1 MPVWKSYRQVLSNSF
16 FTLFCTQLMAS
27 QEGQEENWHAD
38 SFLSALVRDGAGTR
52 ALRSGKEIPG
62 AVTPGSQDQC

>member
-1 MPVWKSYRQVLSNSF
+1 
-16 FTLFCTQLMAS
+16 MAS
-27 QEGQEENWHAD
+27 QGRQEESWHAD
-38 SFLSALVRDGAGTR
+38 GFLSALIRDGAGSR